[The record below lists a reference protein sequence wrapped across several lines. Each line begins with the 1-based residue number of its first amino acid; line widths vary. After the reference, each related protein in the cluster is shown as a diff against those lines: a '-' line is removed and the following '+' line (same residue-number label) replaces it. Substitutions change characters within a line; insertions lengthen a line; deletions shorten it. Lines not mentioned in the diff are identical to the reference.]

1 MAAYL
6 SRPYRDLSDT
16 PRIVDFVGSV
26 RPIRLLTEYPSIYD
40 LPEFLSLP
48 ANQATTRLWLN
59 EDDHLVGFAYVDAFH
74 TLRFDIDW
82 QTRDD
87 RLENEIITWGTTCLK
102 DTHPFLYAT
111 SHQTDSQR
119 IAFLDRN
126 QFARRSGT
134 IIHMACSLAASIP
147 PPRIP
152 AGFHIRSVNGEAEAA
167 AVVALH
173 HAAFGSSYMTTERR
187 LKMMRKHTFDPALDL
202 VAVAAV
208 GTLAAYAMG
217 QVNGQEGIQGVS
229 YADLFATHPSYRG
242 LGLASVLMRTLVRR
256 LQAKGC
262 RIAQLSTDSTNQAMQ
277 HVAKAVGF
285 RIVGTTLRF
294 QRQVYEQVDANP
306 SSPVIAAKANK

>member
-1 MAAYL
+1 MAAYV

-16 PRIVDFVGSV
+16 LRIVDFVGSV
-26 RPIRLLTEYPSIYD
+26 RPITLLTEYPSIHD

-59 EDDHLVGFAYVDAFH
+59 GDNHLLGFAYVDAFD
-74 TLRFDIDW
+74 TLRFDKNW

-111 SHQTDSQR
+111 SHETDDRR

-173 HAAFGSSYMTTERR
+173 RAAFGTSYMTTERR
-187 LKMMRKHTFDPALDL
+187 LKMMRKSTYDRTLDL
-202 VAVAAV
+202 VAVAAD

-217 QVNGQEGIQGVS
+217 QVNEQEGIQGVS

-242 LGLASVLMRTLVRR
+242 LGLASALMRMIVQR
-256 LQAKGC
+256 LQERGY
-262 RIAQLSTDSTNQAMQ
+262 RVAQLSTDSTNQAMQ

-285 RIVGTTLRF
+285 RIVGRTLRF
-294 QRQVYEQVDANP
+294 QRQAYEKEEN
-306 SSPVIAAKANK
+306 